1 MSQERLTVAL
11 AEYQALRN
19 EIVLKL
25 QTIYQIYTIYFSALG
40 LFYGYIF
47 AKRIPVLILAVPFVA
62 LALFLRLHYDQLMI
76 ERIAIYIKTSLSE
89 TQFPKILAVNS
100 TDACQGLVDVMQ
112 WEQYNRKNPLPCY
125 YKVSIFIIFVCLSV
139 VPPTAYNLY
148 AIIMYCDGVYLNALP
163 ICVLCMSLAVN
174 LMIGSLMAF
183 RIIRDDY

>member
-1 MSQERLTVAL
+1 
-11 AEYQALRN
+11 
-19 EIVLKL
+19 
-25 QTIYQIYTIYFSALG
+25 
-40 LFYGYIF
+40 
-47 AKRIPVLILAVPFVA
+47 
-62 LALFLRLHYDQLMI
+62 MI

-183 RIIRDDY
+183 RIIRDDYYGAGVGPPTAGPSDYPKGVMRRFSISFWGGDGTLLKC